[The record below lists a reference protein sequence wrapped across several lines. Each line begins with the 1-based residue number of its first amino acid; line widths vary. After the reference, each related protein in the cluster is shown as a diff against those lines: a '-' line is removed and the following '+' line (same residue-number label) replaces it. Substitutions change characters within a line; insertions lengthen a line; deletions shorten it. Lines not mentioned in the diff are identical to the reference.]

1 MYTLND
7 IAILY
12 LDSLGVSYKT
22 IKNVLEML
30 PEPCDIFAKK
40 YKQKLEE
47 ILPNNSIERIE
58 NLGQENLEKLLTK
71 DLEKYNILAVTIC
84 SNLYPKNLK
93 NIGDPPFVL
102 YTIGDTNLLK
112 SQCIGIVG
120 TRTPTNYGRDVANKF
135 TKDLAA
141 AGLTTVSGLSYGI
154 DTCAAVTT
162 LENKGKHI
170 AVLAGGLDSI
180 YPAQN
185 IDLSR
190 KISEHGLLVSEYR
203 PHIKP
208 RQYSFI
214 ARNRIISGLSD
225 GTLVVEAGKKSGAT
239 STAMF
244 CVEQGRELFVIPG
257 NITSPQSS
265 GTNELINEMPDC
277 FTIDVKQILQRL
289 NVSTPQNSNKNK
301 TIQLDMQS
309 QQIVDILAN
318 GEMHF
323 DEICARV
330 NQPASK
336 VASSLTMLEIM
347 GVVKKLAG
355 NFYQLVF

>member
-12 LDSLGVSYKT
+12 LDSIQISYKT
-22 IKNVLEML
+22 IKNVLQIVQ
-30 PEPCDIFAKK
+30 EPSDIFAKK
-40 YKQKLEE
+40 YREKLSA
-47 ILPNNSIERIE
+47 ILPKNALEKLD
-58 NLGQENLEKLLTK
+58 NLGQQNLEKLLTK

-84 SNLYPKNLK
+84 SNLYPNNLK
-93 NIGDPPFVL
+93 NINDPPFVL
-102 YTIGDTNLLK
+102 YTIGDVNLLK
-112 SQCIGIVG
+112 SKNIGIVG

-135 TKDLAA
+135 TKDLVA

-154 DTCAAVTT
+154 DTCVAVST
-162 LENKGKHI
+162 LEAGGKHI

-190 KISEHGLLVSEYR
+190 KIIQKGLLVSEYR
-203 PHIKP
+203 PYIKP

-244 CVEQGRELFVIPG
+244 CVEQGKELFVIPG

-277 FTIDVKQILQRL
+277 FTIDVKQILHRL
-289 NVSTPQNSNKNK
+289 KVSLPKNNFSAK
-301 TIQLDMQS
+301 TVQLDMQS

-318 GEMHF
+318 GEIHF
-323 DEICARV
+323 DEICAKV
-330 NQPASK
+330 NQSASI

-347 GVVKKLAG
+347 GVVKKLSG